1 MFPEVVEDMHK
12 VMNYHI
18 KSNRALDSQLP
29 DFLKEDLYIFPQ
41 RNVVEFNGMTDEEQ
55 ELCRSEFERLLN
67 ESGDIFI
74 RLRYIEN
81 NPNNREYS
89 LEDILNIMDYLFD
102 YVRLTHDME
111 HDNISNNI
119 TATYNKE
126 KCIEARIRYIGKTI
140 PVNERKDALNKEL
153 ERID

>member
-1 MFPEVVEDMHK
+1 MKKWE
-12 VMNYHI
+12 
-18 KSNRALDSQLP
+18 
-29 DFLKEDLYIFPQ
+29 EDLYIFPQ
-41 RNVVEFNGMTDEEQ
+41 RNVVEFNGMTNEEQ

-102 YVRLTHDME
+102 YVRLVHDMN
-111 HDNISNNI
+111 DNQIPHNI
-119 TATYNKE
+119 TSCYNKE
-126 KCIEARIRYIGKTI
+126 KCVETRIRYIGKKI
-140 PVNERKDALNKEL
+140 PFGKRNDALNREL
-153 ERID
+153 ERIEKIFSIERIAVKIFVVLAG